1 MAQYLKKDSE
11 LGYVEDPAVIEYLK
25 FNNMR
30 HVALNCMLGDF
41 DKDGN
46 YVLSDEI
53 KQELIQMKKYIVESM
68 ENIEVCR
75 GELKL
80 DKHISFIV
88 TFESD
93 KATLSLIEKM
103 NYEANFKINSG
114 SYSNM
119 VEYVLDEVE
128 TSGEVNRNAIYS
140 RWNIGEFDGVV
151 VDVFNAEDSVLQ
163 KYFGI
168 INRFKYLLK
177 ANEKLLET
185 EKDAEKLEVE
195 YALKVMEIL
204 SHYPKLLTAVE
215 KQIKKTFTQKK
226 DFVCIDRPN
235 FAKTIN
241 EILDNAIN
249 ANLSVLKDAER
260 VDFEAELRN
269 IINELNIKRTD
280 LGVGQLRDDIYSILT
295 NPYASE
301 TIEGCAISF
310 ASISKIILEEYARYV
325 YDEKKKDERNKL
337 IFMLISMGI
346 LLEDMQAKELP
357 QKLVVRAAE
366 KQAEAKVDETKAPA
380 TKPNVKKE
388 EKKAAKKPEKKKDNK
403 KKDANKK
410 DDKKKDQKK
419 AGVNAPTQT
428 NTQQGSYTVLI
439 KNRQNGKAEEST
451 EVDGNM
457 LRRVANAR
465 NSEVV
470 SRAEQT
476 DVVRRVNRTASSG
489 TINDV
494 DTGLTR

>member
-140 RWNIGEFDGVV
+140 KWNIGEFDGVV
-151 VDVFNAEDSVLQ
+151 VDIFNAEDSVLQ

-185 EKDAEKLEVE
+185 EKDVEKLEVE
-195 YALKVMEIL
+195 YALKVMDIL

-215 KQIKKTFTQKK
+215 KHIKKTFTQKK

-249 ANLSVLKDAER
+249 ANLSVLKDAEK

-366 KQAEAKVDETKAPA
+366 KQAEAKVDEAKAPA

-388 EKKAAKKPEKKKDNK
+388 EKKAVKKTAKKPEKTK
-403 KKDANKK
+403 KKEETAVKNNNPQKQEEVEKEKK
-410 DDKKKDQKK
+410 QSPRYATMRNLEQSRK
-419 AGVNAPTQT
+419 
-428 NTQQGSYTVLI
+428 L
-439 KNRQNGKAEEST
+439 EEST

-470 SRAEQT
+470 NSAEQT